1 MQLKPDIY
9 QKDIY
14 HINYD
19 SLYQKGIRFL
29 IFDLDN
35 TVAALDE
42 KIPSVSALKLF
53 SKLKTR
59 FSCLLLSNSLKKRVK
74 PFGEALGIPYLSCAM
89 KPISFRL
96 KHYLRKEKIS
106 LNQVAIVGDQFM
118 TDMVLGKKL
127 GIVTIFVDVLAKKD
141 YKITGFNRY
150 REKKIID
157 QYEQNHLFE
166 RGKYY
171 E

>member
-42 KIPSVSALKLF
+42 KVPSVSALKLF

-59 FSCLLLSNSLKKRVK
+59 FSCLLLSNT
-74 PFGEALGIPYLSCAM
+74 
-89 KPISFRL
+89 
-96 KHYLRKEKIS
+96 LR
-106 LNQVAIVGDQFM
+106 
-118 TDMVLGKKL
+118 
-127 GIVTIFVDVLAKKD
+127 
-141 YKITGFNRY
+141 
-150 REKKIID
+150 
-157 QYEQNHLFE
+157 
-166 RGKYY
+166 
-171 E
+171 

>member
-1 MQLKPDIY
+1 
-9 QKDIY
+9 
-14 HINYD
+14 
-19 SLYQKGIRFL
+19 
-29 IFDLDN
+29 
-35 TVAALDE
+35 
-42 KIPSVSALKLF
+42 
-53 SKLKTR
+53 
-59 FSCLLLSNSLKKRVK
+59 
-74 PFGEALGIPYLSCAM
+74 M

-106 LNQVAIVGDQFM
+106 LYQVAIVGDQFM